1 MNCAI
6 SGTAHD
12 LRAPNLEIIYRR
24 SCDQDDPT
32 VFDFTGITGQCNQRI
47 ITVPCGDGCEMCKRV
62 KAYGCRLKT
71 CNLGDGRNIEV
82 QDPTFVNLSDTQC
95 NDLQL
100 AIGGNNFAD
109 IATFQIAICNEIDG
123 FIDSGL
129 FGDLIISGPLPGLE
143 IPYVVAT
150 VVNGV
155 CTPTVISSFTAGEY
169 LLDNCDGT
177 ANITIDASTP

>member
-12 LRAPNLEIIYRR
+12 LRVPNLEIIYRR

-32 VFDFTGITGQCNQRI
+32 VSDVTGVTGQCNQRV

-62 KAYGCRLKT
+62 KAYGCRIKT
-71 CNLGDGRNIEV
+71 CNLDDGRNIEV
-82 QDPTFVNLSDTQC
+82 QDPTFVNLSVEQC
-95 NDLQL
+95 IILQS
-100 AIGGNNFAD
+100 AIETNFAD
-109 IATFQIAICNEIDG
+109 IAALQTVICSEIDG
-123 FIDSGL
+123 FGDTGL
-129 FGDLIISGPLPGLE
+129 FGDVIISGPIPGLE

-150 VVNGV
+150 VFNGV
-155 CTPTVISSFTAGEY
+155 CTPTSIPLFTAGEY

-177 ANITIDASTP
+177 AVITIDASTS